1 MRRNRQQAGS
11 PSHAGDRNGVSV
23 WYGSE
28 IEPAVQSIVSEL
40 QPFDGLGPASRV
52 VIKPNIVLSRK
63 QWLGANTQPA
73 VVEALITLLHERGVH
88 NITVADGAGM
98 GESATRA
105 FSICGYTE
113 IARRYGVELLDIERG
128 QFIDVPTRSDGPFSS
143 LSISRTVAECD
154 YLINVPVLKA
164 HCQTR
169 ITCSLKNLKGVMTSG
184 LKSAFHGRDLERAI
198 AQLGEVVAPD
208 FILVD
213 GTYGDLSSE
222 LGGNPINIGIVAGGY
237 DPLQIDC
244 FAAQTLGYRPGEIKH
259 LAHYARFRGVDL
271 DSLQPAITELN
282 RPRAA
287 RTFQTSVRGHES
299 YRCEVSVGNT
309 CSTCYANLLFALRR
323 MSSLRLL
330 DRNDRIWIG
339 RKPPLT
345 DSGGKGRRIMV
356 GDCAIDDVAPG
367 PGRSGATGR
376 GRCAEVSAG
385 PSDAAGGTV
394 QIPGCPPSADAVVR
408 AVREASA

>member
-1 MRRNRQQAGS
+1 MHQDRQQSNATSRAG
-11 PSHAGDRNGVSV
+11 RLNGVAV

-28 IEPAVQSIVSEL
+28 ADPAVRAVVRAL
-40 QPFDGLGPASRV
+40 QPFAGLGPASRV

-63 QWLGANTQPA
+63 QWVGANTQPA
-73 VVEALITLLHERGVH
+73 VVEALIRLLHEHGVR
-88 NITVADGAGM
+88 NITVADGSGM

-113 IARRYGVELLDIERG
+113 IARRHGVKLLDIERG
-128 QFIDVPTRSDGPFSS
+128 QFVEVPTRSDGPFSS
-143 LSISRTVAECD
+143 LSLSRTVAECD
-154 YLINVPVLKA
+154 FLINVPVLKA

-169 ITCSLKNLKGVMTSG
+169 ITCSLKNLKGVLTSG

-222 LGGNPINIGIVAGGY
+222 LGGNPVNIGIVAGGY

-259 LAHYARFRGVDL
+259 LAHYARVRGVDIDAL
-271 DSLQPAITELN
+271 RPVITELN
-282 RPRAA
+282 RPKAA
-287 RTFQTSVRGHES
+287 HTFETSVRGHES
-299 YRCEVSVGNT
+299 YRCDVSVGNT
-309 CSTCYANLLFALRR
+309 CSTCYANLLFALQR

-339 RKPPLT
+339 RKPPLK
-345 DSGGKGRRIMV
+345 DGGGKGRRIMV
-356 GDCAIDDVAPG
+356 GDCAIGDFAPG
-367 PGRSGATGR
+367 PGRSD
-376 GRCAEVSAG
+376 EVGAG
-385 PSDAAGGTV
+385 PFDAAGRDAV
-394 QIPGCPPSADAVVR
+394 RVPGCPPSADAVVR
-408 AVREASA
+408 AVREASV

>member
-1 MRRNRQQAGS
+1 MCKNRQQSNGVS
-11 PSHAGDRNGVSV
+11 RVRDRHGVSV
-23 WYGSE
+23 WYGSDAD
-28 IEPAVQSIVSEL
+28 PAVRSVVGAL
-40 QPFDGLGPASRV
+40 QPFTGLGAESRV
-52 VIKPNIVLSRK
+52 VIKPNIGLSRK

-73 VVEALITLLHERGVH
+73 VVETLILLLQEQGVR

-113 IARRYGVELLDIERG
+113 IARRCGIKLLDIERDS
-128 QFIDVPTRSDGPFSS
+128 FVDVPTRSDGPFSS
-143 LSISRTVAECD
+143 LALSRTVMECD
-154 YLINVPVLKA
+154 FLINVPVLKA

-169 ITCSLKNLKGVMTSG
+169 ITCSLKNLKGVMTNG

-222 LGGNPINIGIVAGGY
+222 LGGTPVNIGIVAGGY

-244 FAAQTLGYRPGEIKH
+244 FAAQTLGYSPGEIKH
-259 LAHYARFRGVDL
+259 LAHYARFRGVDI
-271 DSLQPAITELN
+271 DSLRPAVTELN
-282 RPRAA
+282 RPQAA

-299 YRCEVSVGNT
+299 YRCNVSVGNT

-323 MSSLRLL
+323 MSALRLL

-339 RKPPLT
+339 RKPSLM
-345 DSGGKGRRIMV
+345 DGGGKGRRIMV
-356 GDCAIDDVAPG
+356 GDCAIGDVAPG
-367 PGRSGATGR
+367 PGRTGETGAIR
-376 GRCAEVSAG
+376 V
-385 PSDAAGGTV
+385 
-394 QIPGCPPSADAVVR
+394 PGCPPSADAIVR
-408 AVREASA
+408 TVRNGPA